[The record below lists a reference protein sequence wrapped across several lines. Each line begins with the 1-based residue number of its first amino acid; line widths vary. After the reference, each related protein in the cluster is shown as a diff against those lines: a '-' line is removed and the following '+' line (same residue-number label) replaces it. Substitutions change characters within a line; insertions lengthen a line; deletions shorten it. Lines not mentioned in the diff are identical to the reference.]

1 MKKFVKYVFL
11 TLGIAISI
19 IIVDSVQAMYFN
31 NSPFLKIREDY
42 NGGDLYCVDRGIL
55 VDTYYGTNGKK
66 DTVIKGF
73 SYSLTDDTEHLYKE
87 FSIFVNEN
95 ETELEKVA
103 ESYLKGEN
111 TKYPNKIKSVA
122 FYEGEN
128 SIVEF
133 SIGSKFKQYCGFYY
147 SEDDVPVSFQNAP
160 IELRQLETD
169 EWEWNAEGD
178 NKGKTIKI
186 KDNWYYYEATF

>member
-1 MKKFVKYVFL
+1 MKRRIKNICIGLCFF
-11 TLGIAISI
+11 IFI
-19 IIVDSVQAMYFN
+19 IIIDSIQAMWLN
-31 NSPFLKIREDY
+31 NSPLIKIRENY

-66 DTVIKGF
+66 DAVIKGF

-95 ETELEKVA
+95 EAELKKVA

-111 TKYPNKIKSVA
+111 ISYPNKIKSVSV
-122 FYEGEN
+122 YEGEN
-128 SIVEF
+128 NIVEF
-133 SIGSKFKQYCGFYY
+133 SVGSKVKQYCGFYY
-147 SEDDVPVSFQNAP
+147 SENDVPVAFQNALVELQL
-160 IELRQLETD
+160 IEKN
-169 EWEWNAEGD
+169 EWEWKAEGD

-186 KDNWYYYEATF
+186 MDNWYYYEATL

>member
-1 MKKFVKYVFL
+1 MKKIVKCLLL
-11 TLGIAISI
+11 TLNIVIVI
-19 IIVDSVQAMYFN
+19 IIVDSVQAMWLN
-31 NSPFLKIREDY
+31 NSPFIKIRENY

-66 DTVIKGF
+66 DAVIKGF

-95 ETELEKVA
+95 EVELQKIA

-111 TKYPNKIKSVA
+111 TKYPNKIKSVS

-133 SIGSKFKQYCGFYY
+133 SVGSKVKQYCGFYY
-147 SEDDVPVSFQNAP
+147 SENDVPAAFQNAP
-160 IELRQLETD
+160 VELQQIGRN
-169 EWEWNAEGD
+169 EWEWKAEGD

-186 KDNWYYYEATF
+186 KDKWYYYEATF

>member
-1 MKKFVKYVFL
+1 MKRIIKNICIGLCIFIF
-11 TLGIAISI
+11 I
-19 IIVDSVQAMYFN
+19 IIIDSIQAMWLN
-31 NSPFLKIREDY
+31 NSPLIKIREDY

-66 DTVIKGF
+66 DAVIKGF

-95 ETELEKVA
+95 ETELKKVA

-111 TKYPNKIKSVA
+111 TKYPNKIKSVS
-122 FYEGEN
+122 FYEDEN

-133 SIGSKFKQYCGFYY
+133 SIGSKVKQYCGFYY
-147 SEDDVPVSFQNAP
+147 SENDVPVAFQNAP
-160 IELRQLETD
+160 VELNEIESN
-169 EWEWNAEGD
+169 EWEWKAEGD

-186 KDNWYYYEATF
+186 KDNWYYYEAMF

>member
-1 MKKFVKYVFL
+1 MKRIIKNICIGLCIFIF
-11 TLGIAISI
+11 I
-19 IIVDSVQAMYFN
+19 IIIDSIQAMWLN
-31 NSPFLKIREDY
+31 NSPLIKIREDY

-95 ETELEKVA
+95 ETELKKVA
-103 ESYLKGEN
+103 ESYLKGE
-111 TKYPNKIKSVA
+111 KISYPNKIKSVSV
-122 FYEGEN
+122 YESEN
-128 SIVEF
+128 NIVEF
-133 SIGSKFKQYCGFYY
+133 SVGSKVKQYCGFYY
-147 SEDDVPVSFQNAP
+147 SENDVPVSFQNAP
-160 IELRQLETD
+160 IELQQIKTA
-169 EWEWNAEGD
+169 EWEWIAEGD

-186 KDNWYYYEATF
+186 KDNWYYYEASL

>member
-1 MKKFVKYVFL
+1 MKRRIKNICIGLCFF
-11 TLGIAISI
+11 IFI
-19 IIVDSVQAMYFN
+19 IIIDSIQAMWLN
-31 NSPFLKIREDY
+31 NSPLIKIRENY

-66 DTVIKGF
+66 DAVIKGF

-95 ETELEKVA
+95 EAELKKVA

-111 TKYPNKIKSVA
+111 ISYPNKIKSVSV
-122 FYEGEN
+122 YEGEN
-128 SIVEF
+128 NIVEF
-133 SIGSKFKQYCGFYY
+133 SVGSKVKQYCGFYY
-147 SEDDVPVSFQNAP
+147 SENDVPVAFQNALVELQL
-160 IELRQLETD
+160 IEKN
-169 EWEWNAEGD
+169 EWEWKAEGD

>member
-1 MKKFVKYVFL
+1 MKRIIKNICIGLCIFIF
-11 TLGIAISI
+11 I
-19 IIVDSVQAMYFN
+19 IIIDSIQAMWLN
-31 NSPFLKIREDY
+31 NSPLIKIREDY

-95 ETELEKVA
+95 ETELKKVA

-147 SEDDVPVSFQNAP
+147 SEDDVPVAFQNAP
-160 IELRQLETD
+160 VELQQLETD
-169 EWEWNAEGD
+169 KWEWKAEGD

-186 KDNWYYYEATF
+186 KDNWYYYEATL

>member
-1 MKKFVKYVFL
+1 MKRIIKKICVGLFIF
-11 TLGIAISI
+11 IFI
-19 IIVDSVQAMYFN
+19 IIIDSIQAMYFN
-31 NSPFLKIREDY
+31 NSPFIRIREDY

-66 DTVIKGF
+66 DAVIKGF

-95 ETELEKVA
+95 EAELQKIA

-147 SEDDVPVSFQNAP
+147 SEDDVPVAFQNAP
-160 IELRQLETD
+160 VELQQLETD
-169 EWEWNAEGD
+169 KWEWKAEGD

-186 KDNWYYYEATF
+186 KDNWYYYEAMF

>member
-1 MKKFVKYVFL
+1 MKRIIKNICIGLCIFIF
-11 TLGIAISI
+11 I
-19 IIVDSVQAMYFN
+19 IIIDSIQAMWLN
-31 NSPFLKIREDY
+31 NSPLIKIREDY

-95 ETELEKVA
+95 ETELKKVA

-111 TKYPNKIKSVA
+111 TKYPNKIKSVV

-147 SEDDVPVSFQNAP
+147 SEDDVPVAFQNAP
-160 IELRQLETD
+160 VELQQLETD
-169 EWEWNAEGD
+169 KWEWKAEGD

-186 KDNWYYYEATF
+186 KDNWYYYEATL